1 MIQLL
6 PALLSYSVEDNIEPK
21 LEWLQQHRRLDDAAL
36 SNMMQQFPALFG
48 YNIDS
53 NLEPTLNFYID
64 ALGDEREA
72 VALVLS
78 CPAMLGYSLEKR
90 LRPRLKDA
98 QEAGMFIDSSGLVR
112 IARYTNDK
120 WDTFLGK

>member
-64 ALGDEREA
+64 ALGDE
-72 VALVLS
+72 
-78 CPAMLGYSLEKR
+78 
-90 LRPRLKDA
+90 
-98 QEAGMFIDSSGLVR
+98 
-112 IARYTNDK
+112 
-120 WDTFLGK
+120 W